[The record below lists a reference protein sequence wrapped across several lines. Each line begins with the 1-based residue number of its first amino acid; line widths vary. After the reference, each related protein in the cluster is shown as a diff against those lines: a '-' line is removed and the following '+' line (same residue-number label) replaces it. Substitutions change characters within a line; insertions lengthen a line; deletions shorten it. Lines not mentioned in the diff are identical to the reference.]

1 MSRLR
6 FQKGM
11 HIEFCGREYVVEA
24 RLPNGNFRIRDIA
37 LDEAKAVVEEELVNA
52 LFDGQLVFLGDS
64 KTTGVQR
71 EFVEKLVDDL
81 NVLDDEDLR
90 KIEAKR
96 RWAYVAAIINSK
108 SPRLNASTLV
118 PLIKRIHAEIQDPN
132 KVPHWRTVFY
142 CWFKSFLASGED
154 ARVLVLKF
162 RQRGNTKRRFA
173 KGRKAKEEKF
183 SEKELRLAEEVAA
196 VVKGV
201 IDEEYLNPQRL
212 SVQEVWDKLDARIAE
227 INQLRDPDDKL
238 PVPHKNSLYYI
249 VSRLDAYD
257 KDRARFGKRYA
268 DQKHRC
274 NKQAPQPTRPLE
286 RTEIDHTKLDLFVVD
301 EETRMPLG
309 RATLTTLLDKYS
321 REVLGINVGF
331 DPPSYLSVMQCLNH
345 AIKPKNYLKTEFPKV
360 KNEWEAYGLP
370 ELIVV
375 DNGKEFHSKDFED
388 ACLQLGIVVMY
399 SPPYVPR
406 YKGAIERFFGTE
418 NRRLLHQQHGTT
430 FSNIFERH
438 GYDPRKNAVISFD
451 AFMQMLHIWIVDV
464 YHQSYHRGL
473 KDIPAHIWRVG
484 TKHYPPALPRRIE
497 DLRVLLGHIEHRVI
511 GPSGIE
517 LFTLFYNCEELAPIR
532 RQQKVKDKVVVKY
545 DPSDLSLVYVYDRQK
560 DKYIAVPALD
570 QEYTKGLSLW
580 QHRVIQ
586 SQAARDAK
594 GRVKEGGLREAKKMI
609 QDIVDAEIAKRGKA
623 GSKSKVARWENTRQP
638 DYSSHPDP
646 SQQSAEA
653 KECDGKAETEVFIDP
668 EVNLYEGISA
678 IEGASSGVA
687 QDEDAQPISGVI
699 DLATEAKK
707 RKGKKSGSK
716 HSGKVSKTAMKES
729 AAANPSYGGNSDT
742 CVDEGEDLDM
752 TGFNV
757 GYNLPGKEANGER
770 QAS

>member
-1 MSRLR
+1 MSRHR
-6 FQKGM
+6 FQKDM
-11 HIEFCGREYVVEA
+11 HLELCGREYVIEDH
-24 RLPNGNFRIRDIA
+24 LPNGDFRVKDIA
-37 LDEAKAVVEEELVNA
+37 LDEAKAVSEAELVDE
-52 LFDGQLVFLGDS
+52 LFGGQLVFLGNS
-64 KTTGVQR
+64 RTTVVQR
-71 EFVEKLVDDL
+71 KAAEKFIDDL
-81 NVLDDEDLR
+81 NMVDDGDPR

-108 SPRLNASTLV
+108 SPRLNASTLI
-118 PLIKRIHAEIQDPN
+118 PLIKRIHAEIRDPN

-142 CWFKSFLASGED
+142 GWFKSFLASGED
-154 ARVLVLKF
+154 ARVLVPKF

-183 SEKELRLAEEVAA
+183 SEKELRLAEEVAE
-196 VVKGV
+196 VVEEV
-201 IDEEYLNPQRL
+201 INEEYLNPQRL
-212 SVQEVWDKLDARIAE
+212 SLQEVWDKLDARIAE
-227 INQLRDPDDKL
+227 KNQLRDPDDKL
-238 PVPHKNSLYYI
+238 PVPHKNSLYRI
-249 VSRLDAYD
+249 VSRLDAYE

-301 EETRMPLG
+301 EQTRMPLG
-309 RATLTTLLDKYS
+309 RPTLTTLLDKYS

-360 KNEWEAYGLP
+360 RNEWQAYGLP

-406 YKGAIERFFGTE
+406 YKAAIERFFGTQ
-418 NRRLLHQQHGTT
+418 NRRLLHQQRGTT
-430 FSNIFERH
+430 FSDIFERH
-438 GYDPRKNAVISFD
+438 GYDPQKNAVISFD

-473 KDIPAHIWRVG
+473 KDIPAHVWREG
-484 TKHYPPALPRRIE
+484 IKQYPPALPRRME
-497 DLRVLLGHIEHRVI
+497 ELRVLLGHIEHRVI

-517 LFTLFYNCEELAPIR
+517 LFTLFYNCEELARIR
-532 RQQKVKDKVVVKY
+532 RQQKVKDKVIVKY
-545 DPSDLSLVYVYDRQK
+545 DPSDLSLVYVYDGQK
-560 DKYIAVPALD
+560 DKYIAVPAMD

-580 QHRVIQ
+580 QHKVIQ
-586 SQAARDAK
+586 SHAARDAK
-594 GRVKEGGLREAKKMI
+594 GRVKVGGLREAKKMI
-609 QDIVDAEIAKRGKA
+609 QEIVDAEIAKSGKA
-623 GSKSKVARWENTRQP
+623 SSKSKVARWENTRQP
-638 DYSSHPDP
+638 DYSSRPDA
-646 SQQSAEA
+646 QQNAEA
-653 KECDGKAETEVFIDP
+653 NERNGRVETGTFINP
-668 EVNLYEGISA
+668 ELNPYEGISA
-678 IEGASSGVA
+678 IESTPSDVT
-687 QDEDAQPISGVI
+687 QDEGIQPTAGVI

-707 RKGKKSGSK
+707 REGKKTGSASPK
-716 HSGKVSKTAMKES
+716 KEHKLVQAKPAAVEPPRDSDS
-729 AAANPSYGGNSDT
+729 AAELE
-742 CVDEGEDLDM
+742 DEEELDM
-752 TGFNV
+752 TGFSA
-757 GYNLPGKEANGER
+757 GYNLPGKEINYEQ